1 MFTIH
6 RSEHFTIQHFQASG
20 YVRLVRSA
28 VAFGSLED
36 AVDALKACGEALGQ
50 LDGSQLGLLLDWRLG
65 PFSIDARLHQLVIET
80 TDEFAIRFIRRAV
93 LIVSPVGKLQ
103 LDRVVRTHSSIAP
116 VIFNDEAAAVDYVTS
131 R

>member
-6 RSEHFTIQHFQASG
+6 RSEHFTIQHYQASG

-28 VAFGSLED
+28 IVFASLEH
-36 AVDALKACGEALGQ
+36 ANDALKACGEALER
-50 LDGSQLGLLLDWRLG
+50 LDASQLGLLLDWRLG

-80 TDEFAIRFIRRAV
+80 TDAFAVRFVRCAV

-103 LDRVVRTHSSIAP
+103 LDRVVRAHSSIAP
-116 VIFNDEAAAVDYVTS
+116 VIFNEEAAAVEYVTS